1 VAQPRICREIQAI
14 REVWIFKGK
23 AACGYECLLAGAVAT
38 VLGLG
43 LAQPEFCRA
52 IPGVW
57 IE

>member
-1 VAQPRICREIQAI
+1 M

>member
-1 VAQPRICREIQAI
+1 MDLQE
-14 REVWIFKGK
+14 K
-23 AACGYECLLAGAVAT
+23 AVRGYECLLTGAVAT
-38 VLGLG
+38 VLWLG